1 MLLNEFGTACFVRNS
16 FVIRYV
22 SFDTEGH
29 IIVFN
34 TGSLTIFIQNPGL
47 TQKAVD
53 LGKICF
59 QLLSRT

>member
-1 MLLNEFGTACFVRNS
+1 MLLKEFGAAFFAQNS
-16 FVIRYV
+16 FVIGYV

-34 TGSLTIFIQNPGL
+34 TGSLTIFIQNLGL
-47 TQKAVD
+47 TQKAID

-59 QLLSRT
+59 QLLSQT